1 MKLADIL
8 PVINDCECVTIIDQF
23 GNRLFRC
30 FRREILNR
38 NIPDVD
44 VTEIAIDGSILIIEV
59 RTCG

>member
-8 PVINDCECVTIIDQF
+8 PVINDGECVSIIDQF

-30 FRREILNR
+30 FRREIINR

-59 RTCG
+59 RT